1 MACWQQHKLTL
12 VVECRWIDHIMMKS
26 QSSSY
31 RSQVCGLPLKLAFSP
46 SASPP
51 NAGSEHQLLQL
62 QWKNQG
68 REEELWKDAQTETL
82 VLLREIISFQQGR
95 EDMDRESSL
104 AEDLME
110 NFGRRIVHPTSTD
123 EDIENEDH
131 QFDYAWLTIH
141 DTEKIAL
148 KLQEHHAE
156 GPTDFLQNSTDQSLV
171 KHIQE
176 KDLVPPN
183 IKSWHDVIIIPFNNA
198 AQTILQIYDKD
209 ASKQHIYQY
218 LTYRAIRTMEQVKYF
233 SIPSQKKEMLQLKE
247 YYCKQQRLIT
257 ELERY
262 YNDAFEKLDDYCTN
276 VLGVESDTL
285 PLFPE
290 EPVSA
295 AVNDEHD
302 TIDKAIDEYSDQVA
316 SHVRAFMMNELNEV
330 SERFLSILA
339 DNRKAIATAI
349 EYYLHFTK
357 FLASTQWRDGQ
368 ESAIDD
374 KQEMTMLTL
383 RHFVTSPVDSLISE
397 FIQSPSTRVILVSE
411 LHHLDSFLISRK
423 RELSSRAGVGR
434 DVIEAID
441 LAWTQHCI
449 TTETSSKSG
458 CNLNEV
464 TLDDISQFSSAV
476 QNVLAQIVGDSLHA
490 KRLRQLA
497 DVLGCLP
504 SEDAFRFKILC
515 RRAAVL
521 ANQMSNYQRQKEAS
535 SLTLSRCKMDLIGKE
550 KEIGIDL
557 NHLDALTS
565 MVTK

>member
-1 MACWQQHKLTL
+1 
-12 VVECRWIDHIMMKS
+12 MKP

-31 RSQVCGLPLKLAFSP
+31 RSQVCGLPPKLAFSP
-46 SASPP
+46 SASLP

-68 REEELWKDAQTETL
+68 REEELWKDAQTDTL
-82 VLLREIISFQQGR
+82 NILREIISFQQGR
-95 EDMDRESSL
+95 DEMDRESSL
-104 AEDLME
+104 AEDLMQ
-110 NFGRRIVHPTSTD
+110 NFGRRIVHPTSND
-123 EDIENEDH
+123 EDIENEHHHLDT
-131 QFDYAWLTIH
+131 WLTIH
-141 DTEKIAL
+141 DIEKISM
-148 KLQEHHAE
+148 KLQEHYVE
-156 GPTDFLQNSTDQSLV
+156 GPTDFLQNSTDKSIV

-176 KDLVPPN
+176 KDLVLPN
-183 IKSWHDVIIIPFNNA
+183 IKSWHDVIIIPFNDA
-198 AQTILQIYDKD
+198 ARAILQIYDKD
-209 ASKQHIYQY
+209 ASKKQHIYQY

-233 SIPSQKKEMLQLKE
+233 SIPSQKKQMLQLKE
-247 YYCKQQRLIT
+247 YYCKQQGLIT

-262 YNDAFEKLDDYCTN
+262 YNDAFEKLDDYSTN

-290 EPVSA
+290 EPASA
-295 AVNDEHD
+295 AVNGEHD
-302 TIDKAIDEYSDQVA
+302 SIAKAIDEYSDQVA
-316 SHVRAFMMNELNEV
+316 SHVRAFMMKELNKV
-330 SERFLSILA
+330 SDRFLSILA

-349 EYYLHFTK
+349 EYYLHFTE
-357 FLASTQWRDGQ
+357 FLASAQWRDGQ

-374 KQEMTMLTL
+374 KQEMTMSTL
-383 RHFVTSPVDSLISE
+383 RHFVTSPVVSLVSE
-397 FIQSPSTRVILVSE
+397 FTQSPSTRIMLVSE
-411 LHHLDSFLISRK
+411 LQQLDSFLISRK

-449 TTETSSKSG
+449 TTESSCKSG
-458 CNLNEV
+458 CNLNEI

-515 RRAAVL
+515 RRAAFL
-521 ANQMSNYQRQKEAS
+521 AYQMSMYQSIQEAS
-535 SLTLSRCKMDLIGKE
+535 TLTLRRCKMDLDVKE
-550 KEIGIDL
+550 KEISIDSYR
-557 NHLDALTS
+557 LDVLTS